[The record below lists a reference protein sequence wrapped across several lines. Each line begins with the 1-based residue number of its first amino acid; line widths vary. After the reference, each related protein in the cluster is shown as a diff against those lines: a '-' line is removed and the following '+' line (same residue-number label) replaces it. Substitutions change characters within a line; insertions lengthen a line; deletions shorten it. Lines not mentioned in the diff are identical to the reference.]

1 MPTWLDSTNDI
12 FTSDNAIARLRELRQ
27 RPEVPLCGFAG
38 FLGDLHGRPVR
49 LPRAR
54 GAEHVDELHQKKKLL
69 LEISRHFAELVRRVR
84 GMNQRIS
91 ILFIKQRIQLFFLHG
106 SRSMIKMETL
116 YNEPS
121 ATNIYLG
128 ASASANLGANEY
140 YCLKGGVASLSSKGL
155 TSCRRLPLLVKS

>member
-1 MPTWLDSTNDI
+1 MTSSPLTMRSLGWGSCASAQKYRSAGSLDFWETSMAARCASHVPAAPSTSMSCI
-12 FTSDNAIARLRELRQ
+12 
-27 RPEVPLCGFAG
+27 
-38 FLGDLHGRPVR
+38 
-49 LPRAR
+49 
-54 GAEHVDELHQKKKLL
+54 KKKLL